1 MTFRSVIVVV
11 VAAATG
17 AVLAGCGSDD
27 GAGATA
33 AIDTA
38 GSTIPVTIPAPA
50 TTSPVTT
57 SPKTTAPQATAT
69 TPSTTTAPIIP
80 PVFDFVNP
88 DAAAGWSV
96 TNDTVMGGV
105 SSGELAWTEGVLMF
119 TGELSLDNNGGFA
132 SMRSPRIDP
141 QLVIEWA
148 NRAGPRLRID
158 GDGRTW
164 TVEVRTDDDS
174 GGWISS
180 VATSPDGST
189 DAELPWSSFAPV
201 TRFLDPRETQ
211 EPLDPSRI
219 ESLAFYLVD
228 GNEGPFRLGVRSIS

>member
-1 MTFRSVIVVV
+1 MIAAVFATAVVGT
-11 VAAATG
+11 A
-17 AVLAGCGSDD
+17 LAGCGSDD
-27 GAGATA
+27 GARATPA
-33 AIDTA
+33 SDT
-38 GSTIPVTIPAPA
+38 VTAPTPPAPSSLA
-50 TTSPVTT
+50 PTTPASTSPETTS
-57 SPKTTAPQATAT
+57 T
-69 TPSTTTAPIIP
+69 TPSSPTTTTVP
-80 PVFDFVNP
+80 PVYDFANP
-88 DAAAGWSV
+88 DAADGWSV

-105 SSGELAWTEGVLMF
+105 SSGELAWSDGVMVF

-132 SMRSPRIDP
+132 SIRSPRIDP
-141 QLVIEWA
+141 QLVIDWA
-148 NRAGPRLRID
+148 NRVGPRLRID

-180 VATSPDGST
+180 VATSPNGST

-228 GNEGPFRLGVRSIS
+228 GNEGPFRLGVRSIT